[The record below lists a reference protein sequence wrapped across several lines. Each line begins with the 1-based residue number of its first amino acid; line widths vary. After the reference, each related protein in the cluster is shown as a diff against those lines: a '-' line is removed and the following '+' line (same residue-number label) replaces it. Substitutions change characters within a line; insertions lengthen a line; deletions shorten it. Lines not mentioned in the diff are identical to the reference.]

1 MAKLDILWVPDPILK
16 TKCAPVT
23 VIDDALRVFLD
34 DMLDTMYAAPG
45 IGLAAPQVGRAER
58 FLVLDVSDDKSA
70 PLKLINPEIVD
81 VADEDEVYEE
91 GCLSIP
97 EHYAEVTRPA
107 WVKVAYTDETGAARE
122 ITADGLLAVCL
133 QHEMDHLDGIVFLDH
148 LSALKRNIITRKMVK
163 AKKARTRDAAA

>member
-81 VADEDEVYEE
+81 VADEDAVYEE

-107 WVKVAYTDETGAARE
+107 GSRWPIPTRPGRPVKSPPMA
-122 ITADGLLAVCL
+122 LAVCL
-133 QHEMDHLDGIVFLDH
+133 LRDGPSRRNCFLDH